1 MGDVSSYYVRMLTN
15 IDLYKGQTIGI
26 SIIFAWLA
34 LFTMIYLFVLAILII
49 RARPS
54 AAVNRFMSIMLITE
68 GFKVMTSWNMLYP
81 FGPGI
86 MPLVQY
92 IRLIWYFFSILSLML
107 YLSTSS
113 FYPVRFLRFM
123 NKDVIR
129 NNLYWSLPLFSAL
142 IVTWLIVNTG
152 GIVEAFG
159 GLVFVS
165 CTEASANCVPELS
178 LYPGTKEIIASCGLY
193 SEYHPYQF
201 FVPEQTGLA
210 RLLLLAP
217 VFFALIAL
225 AFMRNAQRG
234 LEKSDTEN
242 EKATEARALF
252 IGFFGKVVF
261 QGSMVA
267 FMIYITIKFGQF
279 NVVDIA
285 RYLGKP
291 ELGFYLIF
299 FYGFLFS
306 ILATALFEGVMFTYA
321 ILKNE
326 ILGIDERLRKTFST
340 AVFAG
345 TGGIL
350 FLIASEV
357 MESMIGIGWIG
368 GVLIGL
374 PIIMLR
380 KPILSGI
387 NRFSNIIM
395 PESLTSGEKN
405 YLEAYALARED
416 DTITD
421 RERQLL
427 ELQAKTLGLE
437 PSRVLHLEAWFDSNL
452 NTEEGE

>member
-1 MGDVSSYYVRMLTN
+1 
-15 IDLYKGQTIGI
+15 
-26 SIIFAWLA
+26 
-34 LFTMIYLFVLAILII
+34 
-49 RARPS
+49 
-54 AAVNRFMSIMLITE
+54 
-68 GFKVMTSWNMLYP
+68 
-81 FGPGI
+81 
-86 MPLVQY
+86 
-92 IRLIWYFFSILSLML
+92 
-107 YLSTSS
+107 
-113 FYPVRFLRFM
+113 
-123 NKDVIR
+123 
-129 NNLYWSLPLFSAL
+129 
-142 IVTWLIVNTG
+142 
-152 GIVEAFG
+152 
-159 GLVFVS
+159 
-165 CTEASANCVPELS
+165 
-178 LYPGTKEIIASCGLY
+178 
-193 SEYHPYQF
+193 
-201 FVPEQTGLA
+201 
-210 RLLLLAP
+210 
-217 VFFALIAL
+217 
-225 AFMRNAQRG
+225 
-234 LEKSDTEN
+234 
-242 EKATEARALF
+242 
-252 IGFFGKVVF
+252 
-261 QGSMVA
+261 
-267 FMIYITIKFGQF
+267 
-279 NVVDIA
+279 
-285 RYLGKP
+285 
-291 ELGFYLIF
+291 
-299 FYGFLFS
+299 
-306 ILATALFEGVMFTYA
+306 MFTYA

-405 YLEAYALARED
+405 YIEAYALARED